1 MFRLCMCRARGGATR
16 EYLCKKRKGW
26 QTPGG
31 ASFLRTSLFR
41 RQVNTVPSCCWDSLQ
56 TCCLEARREV
66 RRGTEALP
74 GIYFRPAGRR
84 QMRSRLAMQRQ
95 CFSTT
100 PPLEHNSRKQ

>member
-1 MFRLCMCRARGGATR
+1 MFRPCMCRARGGATR
-16 EYLCKKRKGW
+16 KYLCKKRKGW

-31 ASFLRTSLFR
+31 ASSLRTSLFR

-74 GIYFRPAGRR
+74 GIQSPPARPGDVRCDLAWPRTASVTVPRR
-84 QMRSRLAMQRQ
+84 
-95 CFSTT
+95 
-100 PPLEHNSRKQ
+100 P